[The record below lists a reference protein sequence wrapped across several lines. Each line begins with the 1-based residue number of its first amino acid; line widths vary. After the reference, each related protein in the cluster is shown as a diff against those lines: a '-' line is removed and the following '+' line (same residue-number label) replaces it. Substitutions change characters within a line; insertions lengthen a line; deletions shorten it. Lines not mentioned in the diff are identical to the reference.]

1 MSNLHEEEALGKA
14 YDSRL
19 MRRLLQYM
27 KPYKW
32 RVALA
37 LIMVAIVTP
46 LELAPPLIFRKAID
60 SYFIPALNHLLPEAS
75 AWSGIGWLSLIFLG
89 VLTFDFLAQYVQIR
103 IMQRVGQQTMYDM
116 RGEIF
121 AHMQRLP
128 MSYFDR
134 NPVGRLVTRVTT
146 DVDALNDLF
155 AAGVVTMINDF
166 FLLVVMAG
174 LLFKIDARLALAT
187 LAVLPCI
194 LVVTFVFRHTFATP
208 IATYA
213 RPSLA

>member
-32 RVALA
+32 HVAIA

-46 LELAPPLIFRKAID
+46 LELTPPIVFQKGIDKYFVPELKGLI
-60 SYFIPALNHLLPEAS
+60 PEAS
-75 AWSGIGWLSLIFLG
+75 AWTGIGWLSLLLLA
-89 VLTFDFLAQYVQIR
+89 VLVFDFLAQYIQIR

-121 AHMQRLP
+121 RHMQRLP

-166 FLLVVMAG
+166 FLLVVMAAW
-174 LLFKIDARLALAT
+174 LFKIDKCPTGNFDRHHD
-187 LAVLPCI
+187 LPQI
-194 LVVTFVFRHTFATP
+194 RA
-208 IATYA
+208 
-213 RPSLA
+213 

>member
-1 MSNLHEEEALGKA
+1 MSNLNEEEALGKA

-32 RVALA
+32 RVVLA
-37 LIMVAIVTP
+37 LVMVAIVTP
-46 LELAPPLIFRKAID
+46 LELAPPLIFRKAI
-60 SYFIPALNHLLPEAS
+60 E
-75 AWSGIGWLSLIFLG
+75 
-89 VLTFDFLAQYVQIR
+89 
-103 IMQRVGQQTMYDM
+103 
-116 RGEIF
+116 
-121 AHMQRLP
+121 
-128 MSYFDR
+128 SYFDR

-187 LAVLPCI
+187 LAVLPGI
-194 LVVTFVFRHTFATP
+194 LIVTMIFWSGGIRILSGGLTLGVLTAFTMFAQRFFRP
-208 IATYA
+208 IQDLSEKFNILQSAM
-213 RPSLA
+213 